1 MLKEVDLN
9 KVFVIDI
16 ETVPLYEFFE
26 EMPLQMQALWD
37 NKTQFHRK
45 DDKTPEQFYER
56 AGIWSEFGK
65 IICISVGL
73 FHKQKGKLNF
83 RVNSYYGDN
92 EIDVLNQFNDL
103 LVKQPKDLILCAHNG
118 KEFDFPYLCRRMLV
132 NAINIPEQLQIA
144 GKKPWEINHID
155 TMELW
160 KFGDYK
166 NYTSL
171 NLLAAI
177 FNIPTP
183 KDDIDGSMVK
193 DVYYKEKD
201 LKRIV
206 NYCQKDVITTA
217 QILLRFKGLPAIADE
232 DISIASGNA

>member
-1 MLKEVDLN
+1 MLQHVNLN

-26 EMPLQMQALWD
+26 EMPSQMQALWES
-37 NKTQFHRK
+37 KTLFHRK

-73 FHKQKGKLNF
+73 FHMHKGKLNF
-83 RVNSYYGDN
+83 RVNSYFGDN
-92 EIDVLNQFNDL
+92 EVDVLQQFNAL
-103 LVKQPKDLILCAHNG
+103 LAKQPKDLLLCAHNG

-132 NAINIPEQLQIA
+132 NAIPIPHQLQIA
-144 GKKPWEINHID
+144 GKKPWEINHLD

-177 FNIPTP
+177 FNIETP
-183 KDDIDGSMVK
+183 KDDMDGSMVK
-193 DVYYKEKD
+193 DVYYKEND
-201 LKRIV
+201 LQRIV
-206 NYCQKDVITTA
+206 TYCQKDVVTTA
-217 QILLRFKGLPAIADE
+217 QILLRFKGLPAISSE
-232 DISIASGNA
+232 NITLVT

>member
-1 MLKEVDLN
+1 MLQHVNLN

-26 EMPLQMQALWD
+26 EMPVQMQALWES
-37 NKTQFHRK
+37 KTLFHRK

-73 FHKQKGKLNF
+73 FHTHKGKLNF
-83 RVNSYYGDN
+83 RVNSYFGDN
-92 EIDVLNQFNDL
+92 EVDVLQQFNAL
-103 LVKQPKDLILCAHNG
+103 LAKQPKDLMLCAHNG

-132 NAINIPEQLQIA
+132 NAIPIPQQLQIA
-144 GKKPWEINHID
+144 GKKPWEINHLD

-177 FNIPTP
+177 FNIETP
-183 KDDIDGSMVK
+183 KDDMDGSMVK
-193 DVYYKEKD
+193 DVYYKEND
-201 LKRIV
+201 LQRIV
-206 NYCQKDVITTA
+206 TYCQKDVITTA
-217 QILLRFKGLPAIADE
+217 QILLRFKGLPAISSE
-232 DISIASGNA
+232 NITLVT

>member
-1 MLKEVDLN
+1 MLKDVNLN

-16 ETVPLYEFFE
+16 ETIPLYEYFE
-26 EMPLQMQALWD
+26 QMPLQMQSLWD
-37 NKTQFHRK
+37 SKTQFLRK
-45 DDKTPEQFYER
+45 DDKTPADFYER
-56 AGIWSEFGK
+56 AGIWAEFGK

-73 FHKQKGKLNF
+73 FHTQKGKLHF
-83 RVNSYYGDN
+83 RVNSYFGDN
-92 EIDVLNQFNDL
+92 ETEVLTQFNAL
-103 LVKQPKDLILCAHNG
+103 LSKQPKDLILCAHNG

-132 NAINIPEQLQIA
+132 NSIPIPPQLEIA
-144 GKKPWEINHID
+144 GKKPWEINHLD

-193 DVYYKEKD
+193 DVYYQEKD
-201 LKRIV
+201 IQRIV
-206 NYCQKDVITTA
+206 TYCQKDVITTA
-217 QILLRFKGLPAIADE
+217 QILLRFKGLDAIADE
-232 DISIASGNA
+232 HISIASSKT

>member
-1 MLKEVDLN
+1 MLREVDLN

-37 NKTQFHRK
+37 NKTQFYRK
-45 DDKTPEQFYER
+45 DDKTPEEFYER
-56 AGIWSEFGK
+56 AGILSEFGK

-73 FHKQKGKLNF
+73 FHTQKGKLNF
-83 RVNSYYGDN
+83 RVNSYFGDN
-92 EIDVLNQFNDL
+92 EIDILNQFNTL
-103 LVKQPKDLILCAHNG
+103 LLQQPKDLILCAHNG

-132 NAINIPEQLQIA
+132 NAVSIPHQLQIA

-183 KDDIDGSMVK
+183 KDDIDGSMVAA
-193 DVYYKEKD
+193 VYYKEND
-201 LKRIV
+201 LQRIV
-206 NYCQKDVITTA
+206 TYCQKDVITTA
-217 QILLRFKGLPAIADE
+217 QILLRFKGLDTLADE
-232 DISIASGNA
+232 HISIASAKS